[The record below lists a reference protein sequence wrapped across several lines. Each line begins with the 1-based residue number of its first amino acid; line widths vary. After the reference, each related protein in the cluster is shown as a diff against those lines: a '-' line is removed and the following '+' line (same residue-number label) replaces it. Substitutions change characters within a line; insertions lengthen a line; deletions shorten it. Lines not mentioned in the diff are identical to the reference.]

1 MKMRSEIRKQEFIR
15 ISIEL
20 TTLFA
25 VLLGVFTPRMSG
37 IAGVSYPRLQLS
49 SIMVTIATLIILL
62 FKKNLRFP
70 ALKNIVLG
78 LIFPLFLLVTSIM
91 DSSVSLSLIGNSE
104 RNLGAITYLTCFLF
118 FFVGLILKLNSQFAI
133 IRILATTLIFE
144 LIRLFIDFF
153 INKNSAKS
161 GIFYNSNGESFF
173 LSIMLTFLS
182 IYLIEKLRTKS
193 SLAIVVPMITLFDVL
208 ILNWIGSLQGIIGF
222 ILSAVL
228 YLIYRANPDGTSYS
242 NLVTITL
249 FGFLTAFLSFVS
261 IKSLPRTTVIN
272 SNSFYERLEIYKTAT
287 LGIQQ
292 HLFFGAGID
301 RFNEVYFRFNL
312 TENFKL
318 VDNAH
323 SVPLQL
329 LATIGLFGLLAWGIL
344 FIAAVRTPIQNKA
357 PIDKAL
363 YFALLTYLFT
373 GMFGIQVPGIEF
385 IVYLIVGG
393 VIARE
398 PIGKPIKPSITARNI
413 QVVVLIMFLVVS
425 YIQFSTYLSHVK
437 SLNEISRSKGDFN
450 KGKPNLYNKLNDI
463 DDVGILLKVGRLS
476 IVAQDK
482 ELGLRVMERMI
493 NLNSQDQRT
502 IALIFELANN
512 WGDSDLVKIGNELS
526 VSAKGY

>member
-25 VLLGVFTPRMSG
+25 VLLGVFTPKMSG
-37 IAGVSYPRLQLS
+37 IGGVSYPRLQLS
-49 SIMVTIATLIILL
+49 LIMITIVTLIILL

-70 ALKNIVLG
+70 ALKNVVLG
-78 LIFPLFLLVTSIM
+78 LIFPIFLLVTSIM

-133 IRILATTLIFE
+133 IRILATTLILE
-144 LIRLFIDFF
+144 LIRLFIDFL

-173 LSIMLTFLS
+173 LSIMLTILS

-228 YLIYRANPDGTSYS
+228 YLIYRANPNSTSYS

-249 FGFLTAFLSFVS
+249 FALLTAFLSFVS
-261 IKSLPRTTVIN
+261 IKSLPSTAVIN
-272 SNSFYERLEIYKTAT
+272 SKSFYERLEIYKTAI

-312 TENFKL
+312 TENLKL

-329 LATIGLFGLLAWGIL
+329 LATIGLLGLLLWSIL
-344 FIAAVRTPIQNKA
+344 FIAAVRTPIQNKT

-393 VIARE
+393 LIARE
-398 PIGKPIKPSITARNI
+398 SIGKHIKPSIPARNI
-413 QVVVLIMFLVVS
+413 QVGILVMILVVS
-425 YIQFSTYLSHVK
+425 CNQFSTYLSNVN
-437 SLNEISRSKGDFN
+437 SLNEISRSEGDFN

-463 DDVGILLKVGRLS
+463 NDVGVLLKVGRLS
-476 IVAQDK
+476 MVYQDK

-493 NLNSQDQRT
+493 NLNSHDQRT
-502 IALIFELANN
+502 IALTLELAKK
-512 WGDSDLVKIGNELS
+512 WGDSNLVKIGNELS
-526 VSAKGY
+526 VSAKG